1 MQQPNPLTTLR
12 VILSCLIL
20 LSGCAPQV
28 PAGKWETDP
37 NVKKSFEAGTLLPA
51 HTYYYLGSYAAPDS
65 VIAIDN
71 RYTLRTRVWA
81 QADLTPAMLNG
92 WLNWYRTDN
101 FGWNCPY
108 YGGVILTPDGQQ
120 VGIWYSPNIRNII
133 RMPEPGVLEVYQPS
147 SLTGRRCGE
156 PRDND

>member
-1 MQQPNPLTTLR
+1 MQLPNPLTTLH
-12 VILSCLIL
+12 VILSCLIM
-20 LSGCAPQV
+20 LSGCAPQA
-28 PAGKWETDP
+28 PAGRWETDT

-51 HTYYYLGSYAAPDS
+51 HTYYYLGSITAPDS

-71 RYTLRTRVWA
+71 RFTLRTQVWA
-81 QADLTPAMLNG
+81 QADITAAMLNG

-120 VGIWYSPNIRNII
+120 AGIWYSPNIRNII

-147 SLTGRRCGE
+147 SLTVRRCGE
-156 PRDND
+156 PSDND